1 METTMKQILFIL
13 GAIVALPMVPITA
26 RPQTPQDLG
35 DAQILALPI
44 PHDVDF
50 TGPPQQ
56 TIWWVLHDMG
66 ISLGIVQEFQGCSN
80 DSQVR
85 LKVKKGTTLREA
97 MDAVVASNSDYR
109 WRLLDHVVNLEPKG
123 GIPAILTTKLHS
135 VRLHT
140 FDNWTPSAGMFELFK
155 MPEIRRRL
163 DELKVKEGAQTGD
176 GPMTISI
183 YPNPSPPQPRRI
195 DINLQDVSVQSVFNA
210 IVRSH
215 GNGTWMYSEIECNGE
230 KTFTIHG
237 WSY

>member
-1 METTMKQILFIL
+1 METTMKQVLFIL
-13 GAIVALPMVPITA
+13 GAIVALTIVPITA
-26 RPQTPQDLG
+26 RPQTPQDLD

-44 PHDVDF
+44 PQDVDF

-56 TIWWVLHDMG
+56 AIWGVLHDMG
-66 ISLGIVQEFQGCSN
+66 ISLGIVQEFQGCSTE
-80 DSQVR
+80 SQVR

-97 MDAVVASNSDYR
+97 MDAAVASNSEYR
-109 WRLLDHVVNLEPKG
+109 WRLLGHVVNLEPKG
-123 GIPAILTTKLHS
+123 GVPAILTTKLNS

-140 FDNWTPSAGMFELFK
+140 FDNWTPSDGMFELFK

-163 DELKVKEGAQTGD
+163 DKLKVKWGAQTGD
-176 GPMTISI
+176 GPVAVNI
-183 YPNPSPPQPRRI
+183 YPNPSPPQPKPI
-195 DINLQDVSVQSVFNA
+195 DINLQGVSVQDVFNA

-215 GNGTWMYSEIECNGE
+215 GNGTWMYSEIVCNGE

>member
-1 METTMKQILFIL
+1 MWPTT
-13 GAIVALPMVPITA
+13 T
-26 RPQTPQDLG
+26 RPQAAQYLD

-44 PHDVDF
+44 PQDVDF

-66 ISLGIVQEFQGCSN
+66 ISLGIVQEFQGCSI

-97 MDAVVASNSDYR
+97 MDAIVASNSDYQ
-109 WRLLDHVVNLEPKG
+109 WRLMDHVVNLEPKG
-123 GIPAILTTKLHS
+123 GVPAILTTKLHR

-140 FDNWTPSAGMFELFK
+140 FDNWTPSDGMFELFK

-163 DELKVKEGAQTGD
+163 NELKVKEGAHTGD
-176 GPMTISI
+176 GPMAISI

-195 DINLQDVSVQSVFNA
+195 DINLRDVSVQSVFNA

-215 GNGTWMYSEIECNGE
+215 GRGTWMYSENECNGE
-230 KTFTIHG
+230 RIFTIHG
-237 WSY
+237 WSD